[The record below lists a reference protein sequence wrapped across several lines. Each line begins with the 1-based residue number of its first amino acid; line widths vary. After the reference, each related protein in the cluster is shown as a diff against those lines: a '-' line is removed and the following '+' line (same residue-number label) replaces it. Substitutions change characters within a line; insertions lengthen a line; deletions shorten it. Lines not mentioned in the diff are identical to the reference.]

1 MHISVVGLD
10 KMRVTWITKADTPSI
25 VHYGTESGVYTSSNT
40 GSSERYSYLLIYKS
54 GYIHDV
60 VIGPLQPN
68 NLYYYRCG
76 DSNSFQELSFN
87 TPPDQLPINLAVIG
101 N

>member
-10 KMRVTWITKADTPSI
+10 KMRVTWITEADTPSI
-25 VHYGTESGVYTSSNT
+25 VHYGTQSGAYTSSNI
-40 GSSERYSYLLIYKS
+40 GSSERYSYMVIYMS

-68 NLYYYRCG
+68 KIYYYRCG
-76 DSNSFQELSFN
+76 GSDSFPQFSFK
-87 TPPDQLPINLAVIG
+87 TPPAQLPISLAVIG